1 MKQLGLVKETL
12 FDDEFIE
19 ERRKALDNFI
29 NKISEHPLVQTDK
42 NWTSFL
48 QDDELVKN

>member
-1 MKQLGLVKETL
+1 MFLNKIKTPDLPEKAFNRQIPLMKQLGLVKETL

-29 NKISEHPLVQTDK
+29 NK
-42 NWTSFL
+42 
-48 QDDELVKN
+48 